1 MSLRDDAPL
10 WLAVAV
16 GGMLASGCEPAPNG
30 PLTDYQPLAVP
41 PTAPLVLQDADET
54 RRFVNAFPMAR
65 YQRFAVPGAGEFF
78 VDDAQDYI
86 KGWVSAGAQW
96 DPHVLALCEAHARPG
111 TVVVEVGA
119 HIGTHTIPLAHLV
132 GPWGRV
138 YAFEPQ
144 RKLYRE
150 LHHNLAL
157 NGIANVV
164 PLRFAVGDGDA
175 RIVTMDAPSPGNEG
189 GTAIGRGGDRVE
201 LRSLDS
207 FAFER
212 VSVIK
217 IDAEGFERHVLRGAE
232 ETIRRNRSAIVVEIM
247 GGWQPFTVRFFGG
260 RELQHQA
267 PEILDH
273 VHGTWGDLE
282 ALGYS
287 VDYAGG
293 QDYIALP
300 SPGDAR
306 VP

>member
-1 MSLRDDAPL
+1 
-10 WLAVAV
+10 
-16 GGMLASGCEPAPNG
+16 MLALGCGPAPNG
-30 PLTDYQPLAVP
+30 PPADYEPLPIP
-41 PTAPLVLQDADET
+41 PTAPLVLHDAEET

-65 YQRFAVPGAGEFF
+65 YRRFAVRGVGQFF
-78 VDDAQDYI
+78 VDDAQDLI
-86 KGWVSAGAQW
+86 KSWVAVGAQW
-96 DPHVLALCEAHARPG
+96 DPHVLALCEAHAGPG

-119 HIGTHTIPLAHLV
+119 HIGTHTIPLARLV
-132 GPWGRV
+132 GPYGRV

-157 NGIANVV
+157 NGIANAVA
-164 PLRFAVGDGDA
+164 LRFAVGDGDA

-189 GTAIGRGGDRVE
+189 GTAIGRGGYQVE

-217 IDAEGFERHVLRGAE
+217 IDVEGFERHVLAGAA
-232 ETIRRNRSAIVVEIM
+232 ETIRRNRPAIVVEIM
-247 GGWQPFTVRFFGG
+247 GGRQL
-260 RELQHQA
+260 LQHPA

-273 VHGTWGDLE
+273 VHGVWGDLE

-287 VDYAGG
+287 VEYAERM
-293 QDYIALP
+293 DYIALP
-300 SPGDAR
+300 RPRDTR